1 MFKFSFLLVF
11 SLLFYHNEA
20 LNQLCSV
27 RKAEKNCICKRITDS
42 EDLIATE
49 ADCVRTNFDYFPTSE
64 QLPKDLNLL
73 DLSHNSLTKLDATE
87 TRFSSVTLETLKLSY
102 NAISFIS
109 YGFFAEIPNLRILVL
124 SHNNIESLDSD
135 EIFQKNPKITHLD
148 LSFNFIHVIQA
159 ATFSPLVELQVL
171 DLSYN
176 NHSLGESLSQV
187 RTLTDSGLG
196 INPNIVRLSLDNIGL
211 KDVQNGF
218 FSNHTYLT
226 HLSLADN
233 RFTQVPRVPY
243 SVEYLDLS
251 GTDISVLQAK
261 ELSYHTL
268 RVLRLERMKML
279 ETIHHYAFY
288 NLEALEELSV
298 KHCRNL
304 REFNELVFG
313 ALQKNEETNLRKLS
327 LAGNGLQSLNWT
339 YKYLFRSLDFIDLTD
354 NPWKCD
360 CDILWLQEFE
370 NLYKSENVKCSSP
383 LSLRSKQLF
392 DVTDENVPTC
402 YPQKY
407 GKKSHRVLI
416 AFLILLVLIL
426 AALVGYLFYYS
437 PSWWSGNRSRGIGP
451 QSPYSASRI
460 GEELT

>member
-1 MFKFSFLLVF
+1 MFKFSFLFVF
-11 SLLFYHNEA
+11 FVLFYYNEA

-27 RKAEKNCICKRITDS
+27 RKEEKNCICKRITDN

-49 ADCVRTNFDYFPTSE
+49 ADCVRTNFDYFPTSD
-64 QLPKDLNLL
+64 QLPEDLNLL

-87 TRFSSVTLETLKLSY
+87 TQFSSVTLETLKLSY
-102 NAISFIS
+102 NAINFIS
-109 YGFFAEIPNLRILVL
+109 YGFFATIPNLRRLDL
-124 SHNNIESLDSD
+124 SHNNITSLDSD
-135 EIFQKNPKITHLD
+135 EIFQRNPKITHLD
-148 LSFNFIHVIQA
+148 LSFNHIHTIQA
-159 ATFSPLVELQVL
+159 ATFLPLVELQVL

-176 NHSLGESLSQV
+176 DHSLGEWLSQV
-187 RTLTDSGLG
+187 PILSDSGLD
-196 INPNIVRLSLDNIGL
+196 INLNIMTLNLDNIGL
-211 KDVQNGF
+211 KDVKNVF
-218 FSNHTYLT
+218 FSNYTYLT

-233 RFTQVPRVPY
+233 LFTEVPRVPY
-243 SVEYLDLS
+243 SLEYLDLS
-251 GTDISVLQAK
+251 GSDISVLQAK
-261 ELSYHTL
+261 HLSYHSL
-268 RVLRLERMKML
+268 KVLKLERLKML

-298 KHCRNL
+298 KHCHNL

-313 ALQKNEETNLRKLS
+313 ALQKNEVTNLRKLS
-327 LAGNGLQSLNWT
+327 LAGNGLQSLNST
-339 YKYLFRSLDFIDLTD
+339 YKYLFRKLDFIDLTD

-360 CDILWLQEFE
+360 CDLLWLQEFD
-370 NLYKSENVKCSSP
+370 NLYRSENVKCSSP

-392 DVTDENVPTC
+392 DVTDQNVPTC

-437 PSWWSGNRSRGIGP
+437 PNWWSGNRSRGIGP
-451 QSPYSASRI
+451 QSPYSTTRI
-460 GEELT
+460 GDE